1 MSRYFKIG
9 KLAGSFGFKGHLI
22 LKHSLGKKTALKG
35 LQHIFLEE
43 MKDSFIP
50 CFIESASARSE
61 DEVTILLEG
70 ISSKEATSSLMQK
83 EVWLTEEDF
92 KKFSAKNAPISFL
105 GYSIIE
111 EGKMIG
117 EVIEVIEMPHQV
129 LCKVM
134 YKGNEALIPIHE
146 ESLEK
151 VDKKN
156 KLIHVNLPEGLLDM
170 YS

>member
-1 MSRYFKIG
+1 
-9 KLAGSFGFKGHLI
+9 LGFSI
-22 LKHSLGKKTALKG
+22 V
-35 LQHIFLEE
+35 
-43 MKDSFIP
+43 
-50 CFIESASARSE
+50 E
-61 DEVTILLEG
+61 D
-70 ISSKEATSSLMQK
+70 
-83 EVWLTEEDF
+83 
-92 KKFSAKNAPISFL
+92 
-105 GYSIIE
+105 
-111 EGKMIG
+111 GKMIG